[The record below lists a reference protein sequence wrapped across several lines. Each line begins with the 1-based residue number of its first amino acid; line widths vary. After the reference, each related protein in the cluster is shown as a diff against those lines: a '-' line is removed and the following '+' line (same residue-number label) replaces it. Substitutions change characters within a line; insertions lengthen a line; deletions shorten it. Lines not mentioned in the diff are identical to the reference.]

1 MSLTMNQC
9 GVIDNYH
16 QQVHKYK
23 RAWSMH
29 GPAAQVCRRTTG
41 RNS

>member
-9 GVIDNYH
+9 GVINNYH

-23 RAWSMH
+23 RVIT
-29 GPAAQVCRRTTG
+29 VCSG
-41 RNS
+41 AVDQGSLFGGDQ